1 MPHHRAGLK
10 LAANFKGGERE
21 PKVISS
27 CYRQIRDI
35 HITVFIIGNAKVV
48 NISLQNTQNI
58 GTVTVHLS
66 I

>member
-21 PKVISS
+21 SKVISS
-27 CYRQIRDI
+27 CYRLRIFT
-35 HITVFIIGNAKVV
+35 ITVFITGNAKVV